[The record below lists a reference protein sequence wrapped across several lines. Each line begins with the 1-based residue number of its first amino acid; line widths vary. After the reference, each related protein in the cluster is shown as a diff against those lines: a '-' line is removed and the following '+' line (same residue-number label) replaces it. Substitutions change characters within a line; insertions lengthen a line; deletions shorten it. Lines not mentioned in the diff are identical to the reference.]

1 MSDNTAREPYRT
13 TVDPSPFEAF
23 EMSTAV
29 SAPEPVDAS
38 LAAPLQAVVEE
49 CRATLPV
56 DTAPL
61 LCHPDPLLCH
71 PDVPSM
77 SPAGDTSVPADT
89 SLKSAPKEI
98 TFLDLALPEAV
109 QKAVQNAGYK
119 QPTPI
124 QAQIIPHMLA
134 GRDILAQSQ
143 TGTGKTAAFALPIL
157 SRIEI
162 GSKAPQVLVLTP
174 TRELAIQVARSF
186 STYGSGLTNFS
197 VAAIYGGQDYTV
209 QFKQLRKGVEVVV
222 GTPGRVIDHIKR
234 GTLDLSGLRTL
245 VLDEADEMLNMGFL
259 DDVQFV
265 LDQTPAGRQIALFSA
280 TLPTPIRNISKRY
293 LHHPARI
300 TIQKK
305 TMTADSIRQRALFVN
320 TRDKVDV
327 LKRLLEIER
336 TDGVIVFTNTRDTS
350 VRVAE
355 QLNREGLSAVALNG
369 DMPQK
374 IRERTIEQLKA
385 GHIDILVATDVAARG
400 LDVTRISHVFN
411 FDVPQDGESYTH
423 RIGRTGRAGREGEAV
438 IFLTHAQRNR
448 LKFIERTTKQAIE
461 LIQPPTTEQINAMRI
476 QRFTERI
483 SETAADQDLTMFQ
496 ELITKFAE
504 ESGTSLVTI
513 AAALAQ
519 IGQQGRPF
527 LMQDRPRRKP
537 QTDRGHHGSAAG
549 TSQKPRRSHTGK
561 SGTGKSGTGKSG
573 TGRSGTGRPG
583 TRVPGVRPLGLP
595 ESGKDRYRIEVG
607 WKDGVK
613 PGNIVGAIANEGG
626 LSGEHIG
633 PINISDSFSTVDLPE
648 DMPQEVFQ
656 TLRRTRVAGK
666 PLQLSLA
673 VEDSQASRFAHGPGK
688 KSKRD
693 KSRRSSGHRAGGTA
707 AGLSSH
713 ATMRRKRKS
722 GSKQNS

>member
-1 MSDNTAREPYRT
+1 MSDNNSPQPEQTA
-13 TVDPSPFEAF
+13 TVPSPFEAF

-29 SAPEPVDAS
+29 DTPESGD
-38 LAAPLQAVVEE
+38 LLLNAPLQAVVED
-49 CRATLPV
+49 CVATLPV
-56 DTAPL
+56 EDAVRLTARL
-61 LCHPDPLLCH
+61 ASSTHSNVDGL
-71 PDVPSM
+71 
-77 SPAGDTSVPADT
+77 VPAD
-89 SLKSAPKEI
+89 SRQKSPSEAI
-98 TFLDLALPEAV
+98 TFLDLPLPDAV
-109 QKAVQNAGYK
+109 QQAVQAAGYK

-124 QAQIIPHMLA
+124 QAQIIPHMLD
-134 GRDILAQSQ
+134 GRDVLAQSQ

-157 SRIEI
+157 SRIEK
-162 GSKAPQVLVLTP
+162 SSPKPQVLVLTP

-186 STYGSGLTNFS
+186 SSYGTGLTDFS

-209 QFKQLRKGVEVVV
+209 QFKQLRRGVEVVV

-234 GTLDLSGLRTL
+234 GTLDLSSLKTL

-265 LDQTPAGRQIALFSA
+265 LDRTPAERQIALFSA
-280 TLPTPIRNISKRY
+280 TLPLPIRRISTRY
-293 LHHPARI
+293 LHDPVRI
-300 TIQKK
+300 TIQKQV
-305 TMTADSIRQRALFVN
+305 MTADSIRQRALFVN
-320 TRDKVDV
+320 GRDKVDV
-327 LKRLLEIER
+327 LKRLLETEQ
-336 TDGVIVFTNTRDTS
+336 TDGVIVFTNTRDSS

-355 QLNREGLSAVALNG
+355 QLTREGYSAVALNG

-374 IRERTIEQLKA
+374 VRERTIDQLKA

-411 FDVPQDGESYTH
+411 FDVPQDGESYIH
-423 RIGRTGRAGREGEAV
+423 RIGRTGRAGRNGEAI
-438 IFLTHAQRNR
+438 IFLTRSQRNR
-448 LKFIERTTKQAIE
+448 LKFIEHTTKQAIE
-461 LIQPPTTEQINAMRI
+461 VIQPPTADQINAMRI

-483 SETAADQDLTMFQ
+483 SATAADQDLTMFR
-496 ELITKFAE
+496 EMIAKFAE
-504 ESGTSLVTI
+504 ESDIPLVTI

-527 LMQDRPRRKP
+527 LMQDLPRRKP
-537 QTDRGHHGSAAG
+537 QNTGKNHSRGNHGAAPE
-549 TSQKPRRSHTGK
+549 TSQSSRRGRSGK
-561 SGTGKSGTGKSG
+561 SGTGKTAAR
-573 TGRSGTGRPG
+573 T
-583 TRVPGVRPLGLP
+583 PGVRPLGLP

-648 DMPQEVFQ
+648 GMPQEVFQ

-666 PLQLSLA
+666 QLQLSLA
-673 VEDSQASRFAHGPGK
+673 VEDSPGSQFARRPEK
-688 KSKRD
+688 KHKRD
-693 KSRRSSGHRAGGTA
+693 KSRRSSGKRASGTA
-707 AGLSSH
+707 AGQPSH
-713 ATMRRKRKS
+713 STKRRKRKS